1 MLNKLRNRKKK
12 GFTLIELI
20 VVLVIMVILAAA
32 AIPTILGYVENS
44 RKAAYLS
51 NMRAVYTATQTAI
64 TEALANGQTITD
76 VTTKISTSGN
86 TTIADRVKELTGIVV
101 YNTSTSTDKDTYIV
115 TIKDNKVTEIKAYYQ
130 NGKFTT
136 LTPGEGSNVMDTT
149 TSSTSN

>member
-51 NMRAVYTATQTAI
+51 NMRAVYTATQSAI
-64 TEALANGQTITD
+64 TEALANGNNITKATDTIDGT
-76 VTTKISTSGN
+76 V
-86 TTIADRVKELTGIVV
+86 TIAARVAQLTGIAES
-101 YNTSTSTDKDTYIV
+101 NIIDAAPTTKDQYQITIV
-115 TIKDNKVTEIKAYYQ
+115 DNKVTKIVACYQ
-130 NGKFTT
+130 NGKTVE
-136 LTPGEGSNVMDTT
+136 LTPGQGSDVMDTA
-149 TSSTSN
+149 SAG

>member
-32 AIPTILGYVENS
+32 AIPTILGYIENS

-51 NMRAVYTATQTAI
+51 NMRTVYTSTQTAI

-86 TTIADRVKELTGIVV
+86 TTIADRVKELTGIAVV
-101 YNTSTSTDKDTYIV
+101 ASDTAQKKDTYVV
-115 TIKDNKVTEIKAYYQ
+115 TIANNKVTKIVAYYQ
-130 NGKFTT
+130 DNKSVT
-136 LTPGEGSNVMDTT
+136 LEPGVGSDVMDTA
-149 TSSTSN
+149 STSQA

>member
-64 TEALANGQTITD
+64 TEALANGQTVASVD
-76 VTTKISTSGN
+76 SNVDAN
-86 TTIADRVKELTGIVV
+86 TTIKARVKALTGIDVIS
-101 YNTSTSTDKDTYIV
+101 STTQTPPTTKNTYIV
-115 TIKDNKVTEIKAYYQ
+115 TIAGNNVTMIKAYYE
-130 NGKFTT
+130 NDKFTT
-136 LTPGEGSNVMDTT
+136 LEPGKGADTMT
-149 TSSTSN
+149 TSAGA